1 MSSAT
6 ITLGKTEVR
15 EKCIN
20 KLKELIIIECK
31 TSDLL
36 KSEIA
41 FVESIQN
48 SLIEQIM
55 RGYID
60 KYSIS
65 EENIGQLFE
74 SLAATILK
82 DKYNHTVSAETKTKG
97 LKLCKILIKAM

>member
-6 ITLGKTEVR
+6 ITLDKAEVR

-20 KLKELIIIECK
+20 KLKELIIIECE

-36 KSEIA
+36 RNEIA
-41 FVESIQN
+41 FVKSIQN

-60 KYSIS
+60 KYSIK
-65 EENIGQLFE
+65 EETVGQLFE
-74 SLAATILK
+74 SLAASILK
-82 DKYNHTVSAETKTKG
+82 TKYNHTVSAETKAKG
-97 LKLCKILIKAM
+97 LKLCQILIKAL